1 MVGFSL
7 RLSLLFFIFFS
18 FYEIISIT
26 IQRIIKEKKRCVLN
40 NSLFIDYVNL
50 YINIY
55 ILYIIYKYII
65 KKNYCQFHC
74 MKLWWEKKIDFVELY
89 IILEV
94 SQWRAHS
101 FFFCK
106 KLLFFFVF
114 LHFFCHFCLFDLDNI
129 EFIIMKMYFP
139 ENFKQYSKNINK
151 SSLDR
156 IICELIKYTSI
167 SSFFAPLWFVL

>member
-65 KKNYCQFHC
+65 KK
-74 MKLWWEKKIDFVELY
+74 
-89 IILEV
+89 
-94 SQWRAHS
+94 
-101 FFFCK
+101 
-106 KLLFFFVF
+106 KLL
-114 LHFFCHFCLFDLDNI
+114 
-129 EFIIMKMYFP
+129 
-139 ENFKQYSKNINK
+139 
-151 SSLDR
+151 
-156 IICELIKYTSI
+156 SI
-167 SSFFAPLWFVL
+167 SLYEIMVRKKN